1 MINSMTGYGDA
12 QLEEAG
18 ISFLVEVKTLNN
30 RFLKTTV
37 KLPDSLAFAEPEVDR
52 IIRHKL
58 ARGSVTFVLHMRYTG
73 DVGAFDINSAMLE
86 RYLAALRQ
94 VASLHDQNHSMTID
108 LANILQMPG
117 VCQLRTFTEQEQEQ
131 MLVKLKAL
139 AETALNGLC
148 RMRAEEGKSL
158 MADFEQQLEVIR
170 NQVAAL
176 SGLTE
181 RVIDNYRKR
190 IQQRSDAML
199 SEVSLTVDQDQ
210 LLKEVALFAERSDI
224 NEEISRLLSH
234 TEQFHDVCHREE
246 QAGRRLDFLAQEMLR
261 EANTIA
267 SKANDSE
274 ISHHVVEIKV
284 AIDRLKEQVQNV
296 E

>member
-1 MINSMTGYGDA
+1 
-12 QLEEAG
+12 
-18 ISFLVEVKTLNN
+18 
-30 RFLKTTV
+30 
-37 KLPDSLAFAEPEVDR
+37 
-52 IIRHKL
+52 
-58 ARGSVTFVLHMRYTG
+58 
-73 DVGAFDINSAMLE
+73 
-86 RYLAALRQ
+86 
-94 VASLHDQNHSMTID
+94 MTID

-117 VCQLRTFTEQEQEQ
+117 VCQLRTFTEQEQQE
-131 MLVKLKAL
+131 MLAKLKVL
-139 AETALNGLC
+139 SETALDGLC

-176 SGLTE
+176 SGLTD

-190 IQQRSDAML
+190 IQQRTDAML
-199 SEVSLTVDQDQ
+199 SEVSLSVDPDQ
-210 LLKEVALFAERSDI
+210 VLKEVALFAERSDI

-234 TEQFHDVCHREE
+234 VEQFHDVCRREE
-246 QAGRRLDFLAQEMLR
+246 QAGRRLDFLTQEMLR